1 MPNDLLS
8 GMHDGK
14 NDFMAGKDNNYSKEE
29 EFQNNMKPQEN
40 REKTEKSNKTSNEAG
55 FERKKKE
62 KGKVD
67 FVKKANKMQN
77 LDLENINLN
86 SATYMVLDQI
96 DSHLTE
102 MKEEIEMIKSNLSI
116 QDTQIVE
123 KVKNALRQEL
133 STIA

>member
-1 MPNDLLS
+1 
-8 GMHDGK
+8 
-14 NDFMAGKDNNYSKEE
+14 
-29 EFQNNMKPQEN
+29 MKPQEN
-40 REKTEKSNKTSNEAG
+40 QQKPEKPAKQGNEGG

-67 FVKKANKMQN
+67 FVKKTNKMQN

-96 DSHLTE
+96 ESHLTE

-133 STIA
+133 STIAQ